1 MPWSCFWDPIEK
13 ILWTGL
19 MPTYRLG
26 WSCSCST
33 QELRRGNLALVWTEL
48 MRNGSSKPKLLPWWC
63 TAEAHR
69 GDNHYKAG
77 VQFFDYSPSLPTSW
91 EREEQEGEE
100 DDQEARGL
108 ACFPEASD
116 WGKGTAAQQARAA
129 MNTKCIPKRVEEHF
143 IFSKGKRNII
153 VMLCVYVKLQSR
165 LRLEVLSTLATRR
178 FNWICFTIF
187 WMGKL

>member
-1 MPWSCFWDPIEK
+1 
-13 ILWTGL
+13 
-19 MPTYRLG
+19 
-26 WSCSCST
+26 
-33 QELRRGNLALVWTEL
+33 
-48 MRNGSSKPKLLPWWC
+48 MRNGSTKPKLLPCWC

-69 GDNHYKAG
+69 GENHYKA
-77 VQFFDYSPSLPTSW
+77 VVKFFYYSLFLLTSW
-91 EREEQEGEE
+91 EREEQEAEE
-100 DDQEARGL
+100 DDQEAKGL
-108 ACFPEASD
+108 ACLPEASD

-129 MNTKCIPKRVEEHF
+129 MKTSCIPKRVEEHF

-153 VMLCVYVKLQSR
+153 VMLGVYVKLQSR